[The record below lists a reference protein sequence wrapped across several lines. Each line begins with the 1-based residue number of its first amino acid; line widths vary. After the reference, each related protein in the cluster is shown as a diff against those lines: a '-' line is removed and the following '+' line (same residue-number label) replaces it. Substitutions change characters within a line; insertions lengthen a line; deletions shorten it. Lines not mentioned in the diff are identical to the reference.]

1 MIFKYTLVIFLN
13 LFFCSLVFAQQGIGI
28 SASPRLNHA
37 SNDGSIGKIM
47 FSSHAIPAE
56 EFKTANFLE
65 AYELTNKSNLFITVT
80 LRKKLTS
87 YLQELAPE
95 LSPDS
100 LSKIGNYQFSFF
112 VDQKLIY
119 QTNLLPGAPSATQQR
134 TQTSWNKPLIDN
146 VHEGAWWSQSA
157 WNRFMYNGGDT
168 ALTEGAHVLIIEL
181 RPYIKASEIKVG
193 PIIAAGE
200 LNIRVNRKPVINLNA
215 VRLSPV
221 KAYDGFPV
229 SHEKFDI
236 NRIKALRAN
245 IEADVFKHITSIVVI
260 KRGKILIEEYFN
272 DSGRDSLHDMRSVG
286 KSFASTLTGIAIR
299 EGYLK
304 SEQQSLKDF
313 YHLKSFK
320 TYSPAKGNV
329 TIKDLLT
336 MSSAFD
342 GDDNDPQSPGNE
354 ENMYPTN
361 NWVKFVLDLP
371 VDTNNYQGQ
380 WHYFT
385 GGAMLL
391 GNILDGLVPGGLEA
405 YAERELF
412 SHLGISK
419 YQWEHTPQHVA
430 NTAGGIRMNSLDF
443 AKFGQL
449 YQNAGTWNSQKVL
462 TKDWVARSFTKH
474 KQIIDRKGE
483 YYGYLFWNKTYHSKN
498 KNYETFYSSGNGG
511 NEIFVFKDQPLVIVI
526 TATAYG
532 TAYAHRQ
539 ADLIVEKYLLPAILR

>member
-1 MIFKYTLVIFLN
+1 MIFKCSLITFLN
-13 LFFCSLVFAQQGIGI
+13 LFFYSLVFAQQGSAII
-28 SASPRLNHA
+28 ASPSSNHA
-37 SNDGSIGKIM
+37 ANDINLGKIM
-47 FSSHAIPAE
+47 FSRQAVPAE
-56 EFKTANFLE
+56 EFKTASFLE
-65 AYELTNKSNLFITVT
+65 AYELTNKSNLFITVILGKT
-80 LRKKLTS
+80 LTS

-100 LSKIGNYQFSFF
+100 LTKIGNYQFSFF

-119 QTNLLPGAPSATQQR
+119 RTNLLPGAPNATQQR

-146 VHEGAWWSQSA
+146 AHEGAWWSQSA
-157 WNRFMYNGGDT
+157 WNRFMNNGGDT
-168 ALTEGAHVLIIEL
+168 VLTEGEHSLRIEL
-181 RPYIKASEIKVG
+181 KPYIKASELKVG
-193 PIIAAGE
+193 SIIATGK
-200 LNIRVNRKPVINLNA
+200 LNIRVSRKLVINVNA
-215 VRLSPV
+215 VRLSQV
-221 KAYDGFPV
+221 KAYDGF
-229 SHEKFDI
+229 SISNEKFDI
-236 NRIKALRAN
+236 NRIKELRAN

-260 KRGKILIEEYFN
+260 KHGRILIEEYFN
-272 DSGRDSLHDMRSVG
+272 GSGRDSLHDVRSVG
-286 KSFASTLTGIAIR
+286 KSFASTLTGIAIK

-320 TYSPAKGNV
+320 NYSPAKENV
-329 TIKDLLT
+329 TIKELLT
-336 MSSAFD
+336 MSSAFN
-342 GDDNDPQSPGNE
+342 GDDSDPQSPGNE

-371 VDTNNYQGQ
+371 VDTNKYQGQ

-385 GGAMLL
+385 GGAMLI
-391 GNILDGLVPGGLEA
+391 GNILDGLVPGGLDA
-405 YAERELF
+405 YAERKLF
-412 SHLGISK
+412 SRLGISK
-419 YQWEHTPQHVA
+419 YQWEYTPQHVA

-449 YQNAGTWNSQKVL
+449 YQNGGAWKNQRVL
-462 TKDWVARSFTKH
+462 TQEWVAQSFTKY
-474 KQIIDRKGE
+474 KEIVDRKGE

-498 KNYETFYSSGNGG
+498 KKYETFYSSGNGG

-539 ADLIVEKYLLPAILR
+539 ADLIVEEYLLPAILR